1 MKFKKYISALLTC
14 LILVSSMGLAL
25 NVHYCH
31 GRISSVAFAYKK
43 AEPCNGHKDEKK
55 AHACGVEK
63 DSQKKC
69 CKDDLV
75 KLKDTK
81 SDNIIVKS
89 IQLDLGAFCLA
100 EEWNPQTLYATGT
113 PVATKDT
120 PSFYCESHAP
130 PLYRLYCQYIFYA

>member
-1 MKFKKYISALLTC
+1 MQIKKYISGLLTM

-31 GRISSVAFAYKK
+31 GKVSSVAFAYKK
-43 AEPCNGHKDEKK
+43 AEPCNGHKSEKK

-63 DSQKKC
+63 DSHKKC

-81 SDNIIVKS
+81 SDNVITKS
-89 IQLDLGAFCLA
+89 LQLDLGAFCLVD
-100 EEWNPQTLYATGT
+100 EWNQQALYSASVK
-113 PVATKDT
+113 PVTKDS
-120 PSFYCESHAP
+120 PSFYCESNAP

>member
-1 MKFKKYISALLTC
+1 MQIKKYISTLLTM

-31 GRISSVAFAYKK
+31 GKVSSINFAYRK

-63 DSQKKC
+63 DSHKKC

-81 SDNIIVKS
+81 SDNILSKS
-89 IQLDLGAFCLA
+89 LQLDLGAFCLS
-100 EEWNPQTLYATGT
+100 EEWNPNTLYLTTASI
-113 PVATKDT
+113 VTKDT
-120 PSFYCESHAP
+120 PSFYCESNAP